1 MTEER
6 LRLTV
11 EADKLMLEPTSRR
24 RLIATMLLAAG
35 AVAWSQP
42 QRAPLART
50 SHGLVRGSLLEDGG
64 AVFKGIP
71 YAHPPVGAL
80 RWRDPERNVGQAAQ
94 TRTPQPP
101 HARAIDHFVPHI
113 STERANEGSRV
124 SLFLRERHGTPLGP
138 VVLFVQ
144 GRSAAA
150 VPSFDLEYR
159 DYSWMVYLADAGF
172 DVFALDLQ
180 GYGRSS
186 KPTVMDDPCNT
197 SADNQ
202 AKYLMPN
209 PLPGP
214 CPPRYP
220 HSFGSFMT
228 DWDEIDTVVEF
239 IRSLRGDRALKVN
252 LVGWSRGGMRVIG
265 YAALRPDNIE
275 RVVALAPTRFPPIA
289 AVPSYPMNMTD
300 KRDFFVDW
308 DRQIDSKNCP
318 QQVDPS
324 IRQALW
330 DSTIALDKL
339 GSGWGASGVRRSPAF
354 SAAGWTADLPGRV
367 RAPTLVIRGA
377 LDDQAPELATR
388 ALYGALGSP
397 KAYVTV
403 SCGSHELVYE
413 KQHTKLMHASAEWLR
428 SRSYEGRSPRPVSK

>member
-1 MTEER
+1 MSER
-6 LRLTV
+6 QTTV
-11 EADKLMLEPTSRR
+11 AGV
-24 RLIATMLLAAG
+24 LIASMFIGCSGNRNIGDTA
-35 AVAWSQP
+35 
-42 QRAPLART
+42 RPL
-50 SHGLVRGSLLEDGG
+50 
-64 AVFKGIP
+64 
-71 YAHPPVGAL
+71 
-80 RWRDPERNVGQAAQ
+80 QQ
-94 TRTPQPP
+94 P
-101 HARAIDHFVPHI
+101 HAEVIEHFVPHI

-124 SLFLRERHGTPLGP
+124 SLFMRERRGAALGP
-138 VVLFVQ
+138 VVLLVH

-180 GYGRSS
+180 GYGSSS
-186 KPTVMDDPCNT
+186 KPAVMDDPCNT

-202 AKYLMPN
+202 SKYLVPS
-209 PLPGP
+209 PLPTP

-220 HSFGSFMT
+220 HGFGSFAT
-228 DWDEIDTVVEF
+228 DWDEIDTVVAF

-275 RVVALAPTRFPPIA
+275 KVVALAPTRFPPV
-289 AVPSYPMNMTD
+289 AVVPNYPMNITD

-308 DRQIDSKNCP
+308 DRQIDSENCP

-354 SAAGWTADLPGRV
+354 SAVGWTPDLPGRV
-367 RAPTLVIRGA
+367 QAPTLVIRGA
-377 LDDQAPELATR
+377 LDDQAPEQATR
-388 ALYGALGSP
+388 LLYDALAGA

-413 KQHTKLMHASAEWLR
+413 RQHTKLLQASAEWLR
-428 SRSYEGRSPRPVSK
+428 FGTYEGRSGRSISK